1 MIASSAAPEKE
12 TPWIGGVMIFVF
24 ALTPLLGYAAQ
35 LGFAPLMA
43 LAGLLVLPVMGKPRA
58 PAAPA
63 LMLLLLAI
71 WAAVSMTWSPAAP
84 PTGSLKSY
92 GDVEKVTAV
101 KLFLQLALYG
111 AAVAA
116 ALRLSVR
123 AADRAAA
130 VMGFGVLALAVLV
143 GVDAISGAA
152 IFQKLRTLTG
162 DPTRPDLAKVKIA
175 IGCYVMAV
183 LFWPAAVALSRR
195 GRQAGVV
202 LLLAGVLTTSVLSSA
217 DSCLVALAAGG
228 GAWLAI
234 KGLGKNGGRLL
245 TLAVAVPFVVAPIAV
260 LWTIQAGGWAWL
272 HGLVPPSWDA
282 RLNIWAFAADH
293 IQDHPFRGWGLDAS
307 RTFGDAIPLHTHNAQ
322 LQLWLELGAVG
333 AALVGAFFCWLAYGV
348 TRAAETDRGAAAM
361 SGAALTSY
369 LVIGAL
375 SFGVWQEW
383 WIAVGALAIVACV
396 AVRRSSGEYSDELV
410 EISPI
415 G

>member
-1 MIASSAAPEKE
+1 MTSTSDVPEKG
-12 TPWIGGVMIFVF
+12 TPWLAGVLVFVF
-24 ALTPLLGYAAQ
+24 VMTPVLGYLAQ

-71 WAAVSMTWSPAAP
+71 WAAASMTWSPAAP
-84 PTGSLKSY
+84 PPGSLKDY

-116 ALRLSVR
+116 AMRLSAR
-123 AADRAAA
+123 GADRVAT
-130 VMGFGVLALAVLV
+130 VMGIGVLVLAVLV
-143 GVDAISGAA
+143 GIDALIGAA
-152 IFQKLRTLTG
+152 IFQKIRVLTG
-162 DPTRPDLAKVKIA
+162 DPIRADLAKVKIS

-183 LFWPAAVALSRR
+183 LFWPAAATLARR
-195 GRQAGVV
+195 GKQAAVV

-228 GAWLAI
+228 VVWLLV
-234 KGLGKNGGRLL
+234 KGLGKAGGRVL
-245 TLAVAVPFVVAPIAV
+245 TVAVAVPFVVAPIAV
-260 LWTIQAGGWAWL
+260 LWAIQSGFWGWL

-307 RTFGDAIPLHTHNAQ
+307 RTFGDAVPLHTHNGQ

-333 AALVGAFFCWLAYGV
+333 AALAGAFFCWLAYGV
-348 TRAAETDRGAAAM
+348 AREAEVDRSAAAV

-375 SFGVWQEW
+375 SFGIWQEW
-383 WIAVGALAIVACV
+383 WIAIGALAIVACI
-396 AVRRSSGEYSDELV
+396 AVQRSNDQYGGELV
-410 EISPI
+410 EISL
-415 G
+415 